1 MKCYSSHPGLVQ
13 FPSPYDKSFT
23 LAPGTINSINVNVR
37 SFSVKSQAV
46 QINCVDVNSRELV
59 YAWILR
65 VHGSEPRITK
75 VFEVQCRIGQE
86 TTQRFAYENKSA
98 SWCLFEFVSSHPSI
112 LQVTNI
118 KLGTCFIIFVIN
130 SHLKEQLLLTLERK
144 KT

>member
-1 MKCYSSHPGLVQ
+1 MDLNVNIGQLTTTKLTLPADLTRNVKCYSSHPGLVQ

-23 LAPGTINSINVNVR
+23 LAPGTINSVNANVR

-75 VFEVQCRIGQE
+75 VFEVKCRIGQD

-98 SWCLFEFVSSHPSI
+98 SWCLFEFVSSHPNI
-112 LQVTNI
+112 LQV
-118 KLGTCFIIFVIN
+118 L
-130 SHLKEQLLLTLERK
+130 SLWSL
-144 KT
+144 